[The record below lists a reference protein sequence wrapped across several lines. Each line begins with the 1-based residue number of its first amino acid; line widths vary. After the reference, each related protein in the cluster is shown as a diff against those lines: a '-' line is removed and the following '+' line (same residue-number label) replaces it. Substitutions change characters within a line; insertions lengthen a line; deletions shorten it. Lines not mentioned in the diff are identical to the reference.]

1 MSAEPRAV
9 TFLSKSRILLA
20 SMRRETT
27 SNRTVHLPALVVY
40 DLDQVPDPGQHQQTP
55 VAVFALE
62 FGRDIVPR
70 RMELHFRL
78 NVHSYSP
85 EVAVPFFGASTE
97 QLLALQMSGLLGPQ
111 QENQSR
117 RGIVS
122 RQILLIPI
130 TKLLSHVPAAD
141 DRQPRHVQWDD
152 WGATGTCRL
161 PPAPRMMYRVSLSG
175 SRFIPHLGL
184 QNVIGVWDFSRA
196 PVAQLQLRDPESDPY
211 IPKEVALPTGITG
224 DVDVAIS
231 EDVIVICEASLF
243 PSSTF

>member
-1 MSAEPRAV
+1 
-9 TFLSKSRILLA
+9 
-20 SMRRETT
+20 
-27 SNRTVHLPALVVY
+27 VVY
-40 DLDQVPDPGQHQQTP
+40 DLDKVPDHGQHQQTP

-62 FGRDIVPR
+62 FGRDVVPR

-97 QLLALQMSGLLGPQ
+97 QLLALQMAGFLRPQ
-111 QENQSR
+111 QENPSR
-117 RGIVS
+117 RGIVF

-161 PPAPRMMYRVSLSG
+161 PAPPMMNRISLSG
-175 SRFIPHLGL
+175 SRFIPRLGL
-184 QNVIGVWDFSRA
+184 QDVIRVWDFSRTR
-196 PVAQLQLRDPESDPY
+196 VAQLQLRDPESNPY

-224 DVDVAIS
+224 GVDVAIS

-243 PSSTF
+243 LALRFSQFTLITASFFLVLPLRGESASSRFLKSSPTGAR